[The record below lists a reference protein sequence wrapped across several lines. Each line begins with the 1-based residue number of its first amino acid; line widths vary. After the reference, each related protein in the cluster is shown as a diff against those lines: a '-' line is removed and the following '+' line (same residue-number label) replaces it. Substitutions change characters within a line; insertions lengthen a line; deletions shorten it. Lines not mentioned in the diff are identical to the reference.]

1 MSDDRLDRIEG
12 KVDKLADAIIQMAR
26 MEERLVSVFKRMDN
40 TNATLKKL
48 DNRLDDIERQA
59 ISRGQ
64 KIAFAERI
72 FWMICT
78 GAVGLAFVY
87 LR

>member
-1 MSDDRLDRIEG
+1 MSDDLLDRIEG

-26 MEERLVSVFKRMDN
+26 MEEHLVSVFKRMDN
-40 TNATLKKL
+40 TEATLKKL

>member
-1 MSDDRLDRIEG
+1 MDDRLHRIEE
-12 KVDKLADAIIQMAR
+12 KVDKLADAVVEMAR
-26 MEERLVSVFKRMDN
+26 MEERLITVFKRMDDMG
-40 TNATLKKL
+40 AMLKKM
-48 DNRLDDIERQA
+48 DDRMDSLEKAA
-59 ISRGQ
+59 IAREQ

>member
-12 KVDKLADAIIQMAR
+12 KVDKLADAVIHMAR
-26 MEERLVSVFKRMDN
+26 MEERWVSVFKRMDN
-40 TNATLKKL
+40 TKATLKKL

-59 ISRGQ
+59 ISRGE

>member
-1 MSDDRLDRIEG
+1 MTEERLTRIE
-12 KVDKLADAIIQMAR
+12 KHLDKMSAAMVDMAR
-26 MEERLVSVFKRMDN
+26 MEERMVTAFKRMDN
-40 TNATLKKL
+40 IVEYQKKA
-48 DNRLDDIERQA
+48 DDRLDEMEKQA
-59 ISRGQ
+59 IARGQ

-72 FWMICT
+72 FWMVCT